1 MSGPDMSPLD
11 GAPTRALTP
20 SEVAHREAFR
30 DYVLAEAELW
40 HREHL
45 GRLYAFWDEW
55 NATYFGGA
63 MVPPLILLSEP
74 SEPKRYGDCGSVSGW
89 GARSQ
94 IRIRPS
100 LLAGTHP
107 HVRKKDGYAE
117 GRFRFVADVLLHEM
131 IHQWQQEVSGQLD
144 KHYHGHGPAFR
155 RECCRIG
162 ALLGLPPVRTC
173 KRRGKEAGL
182 PSCSQWPHNVRPEGF
197 YLGAYIPPTFD
208 DDDHPKAET
217 LTIPADPAGMLSAL
231 TLLLA
236 PEEARALARGLDAH
250 FGHTTLVQSRD
261 DIAQQQG
268 AA

>member
-1 MSGPDMSPLD
+1 MSPLD
-11 GAPTRALTP
+11 GTPTQTLTP

-30 DYVLAEAELW
+30 AYVLAEAELW

-45 GRLYAFWDEW
+45 GRLYALWEEW
-55 NATYFGGA
+55 NAAYFGNA
-63 MVPPLILLSEP
+63 MVPPIILLSEP

-107 HVRKKDGYAE
+107 HVLPEDGYAK

-155 RECCRIG
+155 GECCRIG

-173 KRRGKEAGL
+173 KSRGKEAGL

-208 DDDHPKAET
+208 DGDRPKAET
-217 LTIPADPAGMLSAL
+217 LTIPADPAGMLAVL
-231 TLLLA
+231 TRLLT
-236 PEEARALARGLDAH
+236 PDEAYVLARGLDTH
-250 FGHTTLVQSRD
+250 VGHTTCVRASD
-261 DIAQQQG
+261 DIAQT
-268 AA
+268 APEVA